1 MHNADNSNVL
11 YWLHIWNITIQYPLS
26 SQEIYCIPTAFAAL
40 EMAYVC
46 GKESHI
52 FIRLRK
58 NVFCDNFIATVEGH
72 KSLNYFYG

>member
-1 MHNADNSNVL
+1 MHDADNSNFL

-26 SQEIYCIPTAFAAL
+26 SQEIYCIPTAFVAL